1 MSIETSIT
9 HLNNSNS
16 NGISSIKTNQ
26 SPCKIN
32 TSNNNVNIHSNK
44 NMIKNTT
51 NDKTSTQIDI
61 VIYDLFFFL
70 KINRF

>member
-26 SPCKIN
+26 SPCKIT
-32 TSNNNVNIHSNK
+32 TSNNNVNILSNK

-61 VIYDLFFFL
+61 VISNLLTF
-70 KINRF
+70 